1 MIKNETMIHVH
12 GEDVVMIFAQ
22 YGNGTGA
29 LELQDEYGIPHMRV
43 TTNLQ
48 DTHIIP
54 KALTAIKADENTHE
68 VIAALITHDI
78 IEPLLIEVVHVGWN
92 TYRIYKWTPKAIR
105 LFAEKGVIL

>member
-1 MIKNETMIHVH
+1 MIKDEMMIHVH

-48 DTHIIP
+48 DTHIVP
-54 KALTAIKADENTHE
+54 KALTAIKTDDTTEE

-78 IEPLLIEVVHVGWN
+78 IDARVGEVVHVGWN
-92 TYRIYKWTPKAIR
+92 TYHIYKWTPKAIR
-105 LFAEKGVIL
+105 LFAENGVIL